1 MMQTQAGDDLI
12 GRILTHSSHD
22 DVVGPA
28 ANELLSQLFAGY
40 PVDNLGRL
48 LHSGD
53 DATVRTGTWLLS
65 ELGDLATPLM
75 DEVPALLSHP
85 HREVRFFAVEVV
97 LTSSDSEHGPVI
109 AQAINMISDYDEA
122 IRWKVVQL
130 LAAATADQ
138 LEAGESCL
146 QAGPVKKLT
155 EWLVRQETEEPD
167 ARDVI
172 ARLHSSDPASRLFA
186 LAAAARLSEE
196 DSALLEQAAT
206 VEDEEIRSF
215 AELVLSE
222 LG

>member
-1 MMQTQAGDDLI
+1 MQTQAGDDLI
-12 GRILTHSSHD
+12 ERILTHSAHD

-28 ANELLSQLFAGY
+28 ANELLSRLFTGY
-40 PVDNLGRL
+40 PVENLGRL

-65 ELGDLATPLM
+65 ELGDLATPMM
-75 DEVPALLSHP
+75 DEVPALLSNP

-130 LAAATADQ
+130 LAAATTDQ

-146 QAGPVKKLT
+146 QAGPVKELT
-155 EWLVRQETEEPD
+155 VWLVRQDTEEPD
-167 ARDVI
+167 PGDVL
-172 ARLHSSDPASRLFA
+172 AKLHSSDPASRLFA
-186 LAAAARLSEE
+186 LAAASRLSDE
-196 DSALLEQAAT
+196 DPSLLGQAAT
-206 VEDEEIRSF
+206 VQDEETRSF
-215 AELVLSE
+215 AELMLSE